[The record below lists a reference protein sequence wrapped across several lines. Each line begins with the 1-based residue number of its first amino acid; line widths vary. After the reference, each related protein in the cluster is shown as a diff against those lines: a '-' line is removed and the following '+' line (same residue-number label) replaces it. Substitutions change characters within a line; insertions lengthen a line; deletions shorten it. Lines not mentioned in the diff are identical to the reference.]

1 MEELED
7 RIDERD
13 IDYFSDYPELHDE
26 IANQKE
32 RAASAFNSWDPFKI
46 LHGIDYRWRAT
57 DCLEHLE
64 TLAEFLQSELNL
76 AKCDYHTASFDHNNN
91 FGTDLCWVALY
102 PQEAADHQA
111 AHQTFLCV
119 TPAAYEQGIVSGGRV
134 EDGVRD
140 LYDIPADPALDV
152 ETMLERY
159 EELLPRFNR
168 LNQALLFDKP
178 KREEQARDDHPLN
191 LILYGPPGTGKTHSV
206 QHRSV
211 QIIEGTIRDLT
222 DEEISDRFRSCLD
235 DGQIEFT
242 TFHPSYAYEEFVEGL
257 RYDPDQKIPVVQD
270 GILKRL
276 AERALNPR
284 PNPKRSDSPR
294 IWKLSLGRQGNDEIY
309 RRCMEAGEIAIGFV
323 HGENME
329 GLDEDAIANRFA
341 EHGRASETNN
351 INTVH
356 QFVNELHE
364 GDYVAVY
371 DGPRSIRAIG
381 VVTGPYQFKRNE
393 YDDYPHIRPVDW
405 LDQSVHD
412 ICELNGSTHLT
423 RKTLYTLDR
432 IALDD
437 FLELLPNQGDNPKP
451 HVLIIDE
458 INRGNLARV
467 FGELITLLEP
477 DKRKGQPNEIS
488 ARLPYSQ
495 ERLTLPANLY
505 VIGTMNTADRS
516 IALLDA
522 ALRRR
527 FEFREVMPNVQVIRD
542 HLTAR
547 VDADGSDETQGAS
560 FDLSEENITLI
571 SEVFTTLNERITA
584 LLDRDHQVGHSYFL
598 GVTSMADVRDVW
610 YHELLPLLQ
619 EYFYDDQRRLTS
631 LLGQYDQEAQRG
643 FVETRAPASLHGD
656 GSAMTEE
663 IWEFHK
669 YQTGELATALR
680 NTFAA

>member
-1 MEELED
+1 
-7 RIDERD
+7 
-13 IDYFSDYPELHDE
+13 
-26 IANQKE
+26 
-32 RAASAFNSWDPFKI
+32 
-46 LHGIDYRWRAT
+46 
-57 DCLEHLE
+57 
-64 TLAEFLQSELNL
+64 
-76 AKCDYHTASFDHNNN
+76 
-91 FGTDLCWVALY
+91 
-102 PQEAADHQA
+102 
-111 AHQTFLCV
+111 
-119 TPAAYEQGIVSGGRV
+119 
-134 EDGVRD
+134 
-140 LYDIPADPALDV
+140 
-152 ETMLERY
+152 
-159 EELLPRFNR
+159 
-168 LNQALLFDKP
+168 
-178 KREEQARDDHPLN
+178 
-191 LILYGPPGTGKTHSV
+191 
-206 QHRSV
+206 
-211 QIIEGTIRDLT
+211 
-222 DEEISDRFRSCLD
+222 
-235 DGQIEFT
+235 
-242 TFHPSYAYEEFVEGL
+242 
-257 RYDPDQKIPVVQD
+257 
-270 GILKRL
+270 
-276 AERALNPR
+276 
-284 PNPKRSDSPR
+284 
-294 IWKLSLGRQGNDEIY
+294 
-309 RRCMEAGEIAIGFV
+309 
-323 HGENME
+323 ME

-381 VVTGPYQFKRNE
+381 VVTGPYQYKKND
-393 YDDYPHIRPVDW
+393 YDDYPHVRPVDW

-412 ICELNGSTHLT
+412 IYELNGSTHLT

-437 FLELLPNQGDNPKP
+437 FLELLPNQGGNPKP

-477 DKRKGQPNEIS
+477 DKRKGQSNEIS

-495 ERLTLPANLY
+495 DRLTLPANLY

-527 FEFREVMPNVQVIRD
+527 FEFREVMPSVQVIRD

-547 VDADGSDETQGAS
+547 VDADGSTEDQASS
-560 FDLSEENITLI
+560 FDLSEENIALI

-610 YHELLPLLQ
+610 YHEILPLLQ

-631 LLGQYDQEAQRG
+631 LLGRYDQEAQRG

-656 GSAMTEE
+656 GSAMAEE

-680 NTFAA
+680 NTFAR